1 MRFRSYLHN
10 MPAKH
15 IKRATDTFLEILG
28 LYTLVVILSGLA
40 FAWFE
45 GKEIGDSIWWA
56 CVTATTV
63 GYGDISP
70 VTLGGRIIAIGL
82 MHIVPFIVAPLLIVR
97 LTSRLIENEHEFT
110 HIEQEKILADLD
122 AIKKKLEIE

>member
-1 MRFRSYLHN
+1 
-10 MPAKH
+10 MPRKQ
-15 IKRATDTFLEILG
+15 IQRATDTFVEILV
-28 LYTLVVILSGLA
+28 LYTIVVVIAGLL

-45 GKEIGDSIWWA
+45 GKDVGDSIWWA

-70 VTLGGRIIAIGL
+70 VTISGRIIAVIL
-82 MHIVPFIVAPLLIVR
+82 MHIVPFVVAPLLIVR

-110 HIEQEKILADLD
+110 HAEQEKILEDLA
-122 AIKKKLEIE
+122 AIKKKLGMDGGE

>member
-1 MRFRSYLHN
+1 M
-10 MPAKH
+10 ATKH
-15 IKRATDTFLEILG
+15 LKRATDTFLEILG
-28 LYTLVVILSGLA
+28 LYTFVVILSGFA

-45 GKEIGDSIWWA
+45 GKDVSDSIWWA

-70 VTLGGRIIAIGL
+70 VTLGGRIIAVGL
-82 MHIVPFIVAPLLIVR
+82 MHIVPFVVAPLLIVR

-110 HIEQEKILADLD
+110 HVEQEKILTDLA
-122 AIKKKLEIE
+122 AIKKKLEID

>member
-1 MRFRSYLHN
+1 M
-10 MPAKH
+10 ATKH
-15 IKRATDTFLEILG
+15 IRRATDTFLEILG
-28 LYTLVVILSGLA
+28 LYTFVLILAGLG

-45 GKEIGDSIWWA
+45 GKEVSNSIWWA

-70 VTLGGRIIAIGL
+70 VTLGGRAIAVVL
-82 MHIVPFIVAPLLIVR
+82 MHIVPFVVAPMLIVR

-122 AIKKKLEIE
+122 AIKKKLEID

>member
-1 MRFRSYLHN
+1 MVL
-10 MPAKH
+10 
-15 IKRATDTFLEILG
+15 
-28 LYTLVVILSGLA
+28 ILSGLG

-45 GKEIGDSIWWA
+45 GKDISDSIWWA

-82 MHIVPFIVAPLLIVR
+82 MHLVPFVVAPLLIVR

-110 HIEQEKILADLD
+110 HAEQQKILTDLD
-122 AIKKKLEIE
+122 AIKKKLEID